1 MRRPFLIMLSLLIAM
16 SGSVMFSQTNN
27 DLLKERLE
35 NAKLSKKELN
45 EKASKAARTEA
56 KKLNKAGWTVAPGAL
71 PIEKQL
77 DRSYSMQYQYD
88 YDGSPMFI
96 MAEGMSI
103 GGSYDAAKMQALELA
118 KQNLAGQIQSEI
130 SALVENS
137 VANRQL
143 DQGDATSIVKSI
155 MASKNIISQSI
166 GRIVPIIETYRV
178 VNGNNREVLVR
189 IAYSMKQAK
198 RIANNV
204 IIADLEKEGSDLH
217 NKLNEM
223 LNE

>member
-118 KQNLAGQIQSEI
+118 KQNLAGQIQTEI
-130 SALVENS
+130 TALVEQTVSNK
-137 VANRQL
+137 QM
-143 DQGDATSIVKSI
+143 DEGDAASITESVL
-155 MASKNIISQSI
+155 ASKNFISQSI
-166 GRIVPIIETYRV
+166 SRVIIVVEAYRDVKGRK
-178 VNGNNREVLVR
+178 REVLIR
-189 IAYSMKQAK
+189 IAYNQEMAK
-198 RIANNV
+198 AAAKKAIRKE
-204 IIADLEKEGSDLH
+204 LEQRGDELH
-217 NKLNEM
+217 DKLDGI
-223 LNE
+223 LGW